1 MNDEQLA
8 QDWQTLAPAV
18 QQRHRIE
25 ARVFG
30 WLEAHDTSLAAEWL
44 GVIKASPLAAL
55 GLGAVSA
62 VSIAT
67 APPCIWLVRALLRA

>member
-1 MNDEQLA
+1 MFA
-8 QDWQTLAPAV
+8 
-18 QQRHRIE
+18 
-25 ARVFG
+25 

-44 GVIKASPLAAL
+44 ALLRVSPFAAV

-67 APPCIWLVRALLRA
+67 APPFIWLARALLRA

>member
-1 MNDEQLA
+1 MTDEQLA

-18 QQRHRIE
+18 ERRHRIE

-30 WLEAHDTSLAAEWL
+30 WLEGHDTSLAAEWL
-44 GVIKASPLAAL
+44 GVIKASPVAAV
-55 GLGAVSA
+55 GLGGLSA

-67 APPCIWLVRALLRA
+67 APPFIWLARALL

>member
-1 MNDEQLA
+1 MNEEPLA
-8 QDWQTLAPAV
+8 TDWETLAPTAL
-18 QQRHRIE
+18 QRQRIE
-25 ARVFG
+25 VRVAA

-44 GVIKASPLAAL
+44 GLLKGSPLAAV

-67 APPCIWLVRALLRA
+67 APPFIWLVRALLRA

>member
-18 QQRHRIE
+18 GQRHRIE
-25 ARVFG
+25 ARVFE

-44 GVIKASPLAAL
+44 AVVKASPLAAV

-67 APPCIWLVRALLRA
+67 APPFVWLVRALLRA